1 MTARIH
7 PEHLSMQIALTPFSI
22 QSSVTFHLAL
32 SEPHHLKISPH
43 HLILAPSQ
51 ASGVPKARHL
61 PPSLQ
66 RPQGGSQGG
75 GGGGG
80 RGGGAGGLHGHHRLV
95 EQVVQRDSEEPGEL
109 FGSQLI
115 HGEGQLKP
123 SSLKLVWLEQK
134 QIAESIMSK
143 FLLDG
148 DGLKIM

>member
-1 MTARIH
+1 
-7 PEHLSMQIALTPFSI
+7 MQIALTPFTI

-32 SEPHHLKISPH
+32 SHRQSQPHHLKISPH
-43 HLILAPSQ
+43 HLILVPSQ

-66 RPQGGSQGG
+66 RPQGGPQGG

-80 RGGGAGGLHGHHRLV
+80 RGGAGGLHGHHRLV

-134 QIAESIMSK
+134 LDVGVVNSK
-143 FLLDG
+143 FCLEG
-148 DGLKIM
+148 GGLGIK

>member
-1 MTARIH
+1 
-7 PEHLSMQIALTPFSI
+7 MQIALTPFSI

-32 SEPHHLKISPH
+32 SQRQSEPHQLKISPH
-43 HLILAPSQ
+43 HLILVPSQ

-61 PPSLQ
+61 PPPLQ
-66 RPQGGSQGG
+66 RPQGGPQGG

-80 RGGGAGGLHGHHRLV
+80 GGGAGGLHGHHRLV

-123 SSLKLVWLEQK
+123 GSLKLVWLEQK
-134 QIAESIMSK
+134 QIAGSIMSK
-143 FLLDG
+143 FPLAG

>member
-1 MTARIH
+1 
-7 PEHLSMQIALTPFSI
+7 MQIALTPFSI

-32 SEPHHLKISPH
+32 SEPHQLKISPH
-43 HLILAPSQ
+43 HLILVPSQ

-61 PPSLQ
+61 PPPLQ

-80 RGGGAGGLHGHHRLV
+80 GGAGAGGLHGHHRLV

-134 QIAESIMSK
+134 QIAGSIMSK
-143 FLLDG
+143 FLLAW

>member
-1 MTARIH
+1 
-7 PEHLSMQIALTPFSI
+7 MQIALTPFSI

-32 SEPHHLKISPH
+32 SQRQSQPHHLKISPH
-43 HLILAPSQ
+43 HLILVPSQ
-51 ASGVPKARHL
+51 ASGVPKARYL

-75 GGGGG
+75 GGGG
-80 RGGGAGGLHGHHRLV
+80 RGGGAGAGGLHGHHRFV

-115 HGEGQLKP
+115 HGKGQLKP

-134 QIAESIMSK
+134 QIAGSIMSK
-143 FLLDG
+143 FPLAG

>member
-1 MTARIH
+1 
-7 PEHLSMQIALTPFSI
+7 MQIALTPFSI

-43 HLILAPSQ
+43 HLILVPSQ

-61 PPSLQ
+61 PPPLQ
-66 RPQGGSQGG
+66 RPQGGPQGG

-80 RGGGAGGLHGHHRLV
+80 GGGAGGLHGHHRLV

-123 SSLKLVWLEQK
+123 GSLKLVWLEQK
-134 QIAESIMSK
+134 QIAGSIMSK
-143 FLLDG
+143 FPLAG

>member
-1 MTARIH
+1 M
-7 PEHLSMQIALTPFSI
+7 
-22 QSSVTFHLAL
+22 
-32 SEPHHLKISPH
+32 
-43 HLILAPSQ
+43 ILVPSQ
-51 ASGVPKARHL
+51 ASGVPKARYL

-80 RGGGAGGLHGHHRLV
+80 GGGAGAGAGGLHGHHRLV

-123 SSLKLVWLEQK
+123 SSLKLVWLEHK
-134 QIAESIMSK
+134 QIAGSIMSK
-143 FLLDG
+143 FLLAG

>member
-1 MTARIH
+1 
-7 PEHLSMQIALTPFSI
+7 MQIALTPFSI

-80 RGGGAGGLHGHHRLV
+80 RGGRAGGLHGHHRLV

-123 SSLKLVWLEQK
+123 GSLKMVWLEQK
-134 QIAESIMSK
+134 LDVGVVNSK
-143 FLLDG
+143 FCLEG
-148 DGLKIM
+148 GGLGIK

>member
-1 MTARIH
+1 
-7 PEHLSMQIALTPFSI
+7 MQIALTPFSI

-32 SEPHHLKISPH
+32 SQRQSQPHQLKISPH
-43 HLILAPSQ
+43 HLILVPSQ

-80 RGGGAGGLHGHHRLV
+80 GAGGGAGGLHGHHRLF

-123 SSLKLVWLEQK
+123 GSLKMVWLEQK
-134 QIAESIMSK
+134 LDVGVVNSK
-143 FLLDG
+143 FCLEG
-148 DGLKIM
+148 GGLGIK

>member
-1 MTARIH
+1 
-7 PEHLSMQIALTPFSI
+7 MQIALTPFSI

-32 SEPHHLKISPH
+32 SQRQSEPHPLKISPH
-43 HLILAPSQ
+43 HLILVPSQ
-51 ASGVPKARHL
+51 ASGVPKSRHL
-61 PPSLQ
+61 PPPLQ
-66 RPQGGSQGG
+66 RPQGGPQGG

-123 SSLKLVWLEQK
+123 GSLKLVWLEQK
-134 QIAESIMSK
+134 QIAGSIMSK

>member
-1 MTARIH
+1 
-7 PEHLSMQIALTPFSI
+7 MQIALTPFSI

-80 RGGGAGGLHGHHRLV
+80 RGGRGGGAGAGGLHGHHRLV
-95 EQVVQRDSEEPGEL
+95 EQAVPRDSEEPGEL

-134 QIAESIMSK
+134 QIAGSIMSK
-143 FLLDG
+143 FPLAG

>member
-1 MTARIH
+1 
-7 PEHLSMQIALTPFSI
+7 MQIALTPFSI

-32 SEPHHLKISPH
+32 SQSHHLKISPH
-43 HLILAPSQ
+43 HLILVPSQ

-61 PPSLQ
+61 PPPLQ
-66 RPQGGSQGG
+66 RPQGGSQGGGGG

-80 RGGGAGGLHGHHRLV
+80 RGGGAGGLHGYHRLV

-134 QIAESIMSK
+134 LDVGVVNSK
-143 FLLDG
+143 ICLEG
-148 DGLKIM
+148 GGLKIM

>member
-1 MTARIH
+1 
-7 PEHLSMQIALTPFSI
+7 MQITLTPFTI

-32 SEPHHLKISPH
+32 SQRQSESHHVKISPH
-43 HLILAPSQ
+43 HLILVPSQ

-80 RGGGAGGLHGHHRLV
+80 RGGRGGGAGAGGLHGHHRLV

-134 QIAESIMSK
+134 LDGGVVNSK
-143 FLLDG
+143 FCLEG
-148 DGLKIM
+148 VGLKIM